1 MQEQVQGC
9 AKALLVAV
17 AATFFAIVAFLGGFG
32 YSAFKN
38 GQLPI
43 SSVSSILPGNPSA
56 SAPPEFAVFWEAW
69 NIIHKDFYGLVP
81 DNKTLTYGAIRGA
94 LKLLNDPHTVFI
106 EPRATQQQNEQL
118 RGDFQ
123 GIGATV
129 NQVNDQVVIVAP
141 LPGSP
146 AEKAGIKAGDVI
158 LKVDDK
164 DVKGMNVDDV
174 VALIRGP
181 KGSTVHIT
189 IQRAGQNN
197 PLQFDIVR
205 DTIQL
210 PSVIARI
217 QEGNIG
223 YVRLTIF
230 GEKSKDEVVNAVN
243 DLKSKGA
250 KGFIF
255 DLRGNPGGYLQS
267 AIDVASQFIKDGPV
281 AFERGKDGK
290 DQEFDAS
297 GNGVWTDGPLVVL
310 IDKGSASASEIVSG
324 AIQDRKRAILLG
336 DTTFGK
342 GSVQSVHE
350 LSDKSSIHV
359 TIAEWLTPTK
369 RQISGKGLTP
379 DIAIPISPDDQKAGN
394 DTQLQEALKYLKE
407 HMS

>member
-1 MQEQVQGC
+1 MQDEMQGC
-9 AKALLVAV
+9 VRSIAIALVAALVAV
-17 AATFFAIVAFLGGFG
+17 VAFLGGFG
-32 YSAFKN
+32 YSAAQN
-38 GQLPI
+38 GQTPLGTVR
-43 SSVSSILPGNPSA
+43 SVLPGNPA
-56 SAPPEFAVFWEAW
+56 DSAPPEFGVFWEAW
-69 NIIHKDFYGLVP
+69 TIIHKDFYGAVP

-94 LKLLNDPHTVFI
+94 LKLLNDPFTVFV

-129 NQVNDQVVIVAP
+129 NQVNDQIVIVAP

-158 LKVDDK
+158 LKVGDK
-164 DVKGMNVDDV
+164 DIKGMSVDDV

-181 KGSTVHIT
+181 KGSTVQIT
-189 IQRAGQNN
+189 LQRSGQDT
-197 PLQFDIVR
+197 PQVIAVVR

-210 PSVIARI
+210 PSVIARM
-217 QEGNIG
+217 QENNIG

-230 GEKSKDEVVNAVN
+230 GEKSKDEVVNAVT

-250 KGFIF
+250 KAIIF

-281 AFERGKDGK
+281 AYERGKDGK
-290 DQEFDAS
+290 DQEFDS
-297 GNGVWTDGPLVVL
+297 TGNGAWTDGPLVVL

-324 AIQDRKRAILLG
+324 AIQDRKRAPLLG
-336 DTTFGK
+336 DTSFGK

-350 LSDKSSIHV
+350 LSDQSSIHV
-359 TIAEWLTPTK
+359 TIAEWLTPSK
-369 RQISGKGLTP
+369 RQITGKGLTP

-394 DTQLQEALKYLKE
+394 DTQLQEAVKYLQA
-407 HMS
+407 HM